1 MTAQEKPLSPRAQL
15 LWLAER
21 RQISS
26 HVMRI
31 WLRGE
36 GLAHFPADCVGAH
49 LKLLFPQPGQAEP
62 LLPQWGAAGPVW
74 ADAAQKP
81 TVRTYTVQGFDGQ
94 CLAIDFV
101 LHGVPGPAVNWA
113 RHAEIGACLGVSLP
127 GKPWAWLHTDSHQL
141 LAGDLTAL
149 PMLAA
154 LLAQLPA
161 EAKGAAFISVPH
173 ALDIQTLTAPDG
185 IEVHWLVDAD
195 PHQGQWSLAAQA
207 WPWPQTTV
215 CVTVAGEAKPLQQL
229 RRYLKQQRQQPKEQ
243 LYAVP
248 FWKLAQSEEGFH
260 DERHQLMDE

>member
-1 MTAQEKPLSPRAQL
+1 MTAQEKPLSPRALL

-21 RQISS
+21 RQIST

-74 ADAAQKP
+74 ADATQKP
-81 TVRTYTVQGFDGQ
+81 TIRTYTVQDFDGQ
-94 CLAIDFV
+94 RLAIDFV
-101 LHGVPGPAVNWA
+101 LHGVAGPAANWA
-113 RHAEIGACLGVSLP
+113 RQAEIGSCLGVSLP
-127 GKPWAWLHTDSHQL
+127 GKPWAWLHSDSHHL

-161 EAKGAAFISVPH
+161 GAKGAAFISVPH
-173 ALDIQTLTAPDG
+173 ASDIQTLIAPDG
-185 IEVHWLVDAD
+185 VEVHWLVDAD
-195 PHQGQWSLAAQA
+195 PHQGEWSLAVQA

-215 CVTVAGEAKPLQQL
+215 CVTAAGEAKPLQQL
-229 RRYLKQQRQQPKEQ
+229 RRYLKQQRQQPREL